1 MAVEKL
7 NRHELIEVI
16 YKKQGI
22 LSQVA
27 REMRVSLPTVYNY
40 RDKYATVAAAIV
52 SARNTFDVELV
63 DEGEIKLREAVRNG
77 EAWAV
82 KYVLSTK
89 GKRRGYVERQEITGA
104 DGGGVDIN
112 VKLSSA
118 IKKAY
123 GND

>member
-1 MAVEKL
+1 MAGIEKI
-7 NRHELIEVI
+7 NRKELITVI

-27 REMRVSLPTVYNY
+27 REMGVTLPTIYNY
-40 RDKYATVAAAIV
+40 RDKYKSVAAAII
-52 SARNTFDVELV
+52 SARDTFDVELV

-104 DGGGVDIN
+104 DNEPLKIVIEYADDN
-112 VKLSSA
+112 T
-118 IKKAY
+118 
-123 GND
+123 